1 MAITLAATDPANPY
15 GALVDWPVWPATA
28 TRASRVAGARV
39 VLVDGAAVA
48 WIARGDRQLLV
59 ALPDDEPDRGRV
71 ARALMRELV
80 RLAVTAHGERRGW
93 LIAEVNGA
101 PAIESVL
108 KEAALDAGF
117 DVTSGGLQL
126 RVSRAAPAPTAA
138 PADGAGEAGD
148 A

>member
-1 MAITLAATDPANPY
+1 MVDVTAAREVRARLHAPDVHAVEVQGLRPGEVADAHVASD
-15 GALVDWPVWPATA
+15 ALVDVIEVP
-28 TRASRVAGARV
+28 
-39 VLVDGAAVA
+39 
-48 WIARGDRQLLV
+48 
-59 ALPDDEPDRGRV
+59 
-71 ARALMRELV
+71 LV
-80 RLAVTAHGERRGW
+80 RLAVTAPGERRGW

-126 RVSRAAPAPTAA
+126 RVSRVAPEPTGA
-138 PADGAGEAGD
+138 PADSAETAGEAVD